1 MDLLKVNIKKFLKN
15 KNTITIIAV
24 LLCLIILYYA
34 YNYRIQRATN
44 PISVPIANRQME
56 PRTLIT
62 SDMVGLVKV
71 PKSMITANV
80 ITSSSQ
86 VIGKYVSEKAVIPNG
101 SLFYAAS
108 LVEWDDIAVSIW
120 ADIPEGNTIVALPV
134 TLESTYG
141 NSIFPGNYIDLYF
154 QSNDDTGKLIFG
166 KFIESIKVLA
176 VFDGQGNNVFEK
188 TINVPQPK
196 SLIFSVNEEYHLL
209 LRKALFLSENIIPV
223 PRNADYS
230 LNPSPTAI
238 SSSYLQNF
246 ILIKTINVSEEDLK
260 DITFGGGGNTNNPNH
275 SVIIPNTNTSENGG
289 NE

>member
-71 PKSMITANV
+71 PKSMVTANV
-80 ITSSSQ
+80 ITSTSQ

-101 SLFYAAS
+101 SLFFAS
-108 LVEWDDIAVSIW
+108 ALVEWDDIAVSIW

-134 TLESTYG
+134 DIEKTYG

-154 QSNDDTGKLIFG
+154 QSTDDNGKLIFG
-166 KFIESIKVLA
+166 KLIESIKVLA
-176 VFDGQGNNVFEK
+176 VFDSMGNNVFEK
-188 TINVPQPK
+188 TTNVQAPK
-196 SLIFSVNEEYHLL
+196 SLVFSVSEEYHLL

-223 PRNADYS
+223 PRNAQYS
-230 LNPSPTAI
+230 LNPLPTAI

-260 DITFGGGGNTNNPNH
+260 DITLGGNGTTQNNTNNNVNDNA
-275 SVIIPNTNTSENGG
+275 SNKGG